1 MLLDSTIVTDGLW
14 HSLSIIR
21 FVNFGVLMH
30 VMLYA
35 IFSCIYW
42 GLLYA
47 GSSGIS
53 AELFVGF
60 SDLIVLC
67 RVYILLCDGDSQ

>member
-21 FVNFGVLMH
+21 FVNFGGLMH

-42 GLLYA
+42 GLPYA

-53 AELFVGF
+53 VGF
-60 SDLIVLC
+60 SDLIVLY
-67 RVYILLCDGDSQ
+67 RFIYYYVIVTVSKL